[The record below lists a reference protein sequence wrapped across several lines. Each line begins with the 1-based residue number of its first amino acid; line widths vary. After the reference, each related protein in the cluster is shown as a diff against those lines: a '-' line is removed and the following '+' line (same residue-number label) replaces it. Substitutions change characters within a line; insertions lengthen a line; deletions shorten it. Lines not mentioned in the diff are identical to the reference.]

1 MKYLRGLLKFLGY
14 TAFFLVAL
22 VFFVYLT
29 LPLGEVQDF
38 LTRKAADEYNAE
50 LIFADEDGLDT
61 CGLTCVEANAVKI
74 KFRGTPEERAEHT
87 AKLKA
92 YQAEMKALREAKA
105 DAKAGGAKSAASAAP
120 GSDSTADGTG
130 AKTAK
135 DAKGS
140 KGTKPADDR
149 PKRPKEPSKTIE
161 LDRLKIAAA
170 PFKLIGGTI
179 DGSLEAELLKGT
191 VEAQVAQSDEEITLT
206 GTVTDLDASQLDAL
220 RQIIDLPIVGTLSSE
235 MDLVVPIKEDRKGK
249 QGPDLE
255 GITGTVGLTIANA
268 ALGPGQIIPKGKNA
282 FPFDVPKTRIQSL
295 GGQLVFAR
303 KRATFENFKIR
314 GKDLEGE
321 VTGYSMLRPKLKDW
335 RLNAHINFKFTE
347 AFLAKNRDVKL
358 AMKNSAYLKKGRSG
372 DYTGFNI
379 HGTVGKV
386 KFRPR
391 KKSTSRGA
399 RTSRSKGK
407 SARKTKTVN
416 RKSSVKSRPKPRG
429 KSRAKSAV
437 ARRTAADARL
447 AKTSTT
453 RVRKG
458 RSTATAGDDEDE
470 VEEDEEDEEEEAED
484 DEGEGSKGDED
495 DDAKDEGDEPKDE
508 GEDAKGEDAKDDE
521 EKE

>member
-50 LIFADEDGLDT
+50 LVFDDEDGLDT

-74 KFRGTPEERAEHT
+74 KFRGTPEERAEYT

-92 YQAEMKALREAKA
+92 YQAERKALREAKA
-105 DAKAGGAKSAASAAP
+105 DAKAAGAKSAASAAP
-120 GSDSTADGTG
+120 GSTADATG

-135 DAKGS
+135 DSKGT
-140 KGTKPADDR
+140 KGTKPADDG
-149 PKRPKEPSKTIE
+149 PKRPEDPSKTIK

-191 VEAQVAQSDEEITLT
+191 IDAQVAQSDEEITLT

-220 RQIIDLPIVGTLSSE
+220 RQIVDLPIVGTLSSE
-235 MDLVVPIKEDRKGK
+235 MDLVVPVKADRKGK
-249 QGPDLE
+249 RGPDLE

-303 KRATFENFKIR
+303 KQATFENFKIR

-416 RKSSVKSRPKPRG
+416 RKSSVKSRRPPRG

-458 RSTATAGDDEDE
+458 RSTATAGDDDEEE

-495 DDAKDEGDEPKDE
+495 DKDDAKDEGDEPKD
-508 GEDAKGEDAKDDE
+508 DGEDAKDED